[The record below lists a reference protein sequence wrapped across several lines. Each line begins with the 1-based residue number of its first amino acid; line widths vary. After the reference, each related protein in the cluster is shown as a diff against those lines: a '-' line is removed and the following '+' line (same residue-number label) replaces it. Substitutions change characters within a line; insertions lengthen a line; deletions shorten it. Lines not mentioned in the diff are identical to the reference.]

1 MTNFVNL
8 PQANASKEIRWR
20 QVMLWCHWG
29 SSMRTRKCAY
39 QGWEKLIIRENVEYV
54 LHGWFLNV
62 NFGHSV
68 QWSGDLI
75 VDLDFYWQF
84 SQNNATLMHL
94 YMNFKV
100 ICEITFLIKKF
111 ALQKHSK
118 NVLLAKLKRWILFL
132 GQTSCDFI
140 WFSNQKI
147 LLYHQNTK

>member
-1 MTNFVNL
+1 MTLIDVLVSLGIIHTHPYVCVSGVKKVNY
-8 PQANASKEIRWR
+8 SEKFR
-20 QVMLWCHWG
+20 V
-29 SSMRTRKCAY
+29 RT
-39 QGWEKLIIRENVEYV
+39 
-54 LHGWFLNV
+54 LHGWSLNV